1 MKHDRGVSSRKE
13 THMAGDV
20 NQVYESIDNGY
31 AESAASRM
39 GLVAGAAA
47 RLGSMGLLLLALV
60 VTLALASSARAAA
73 PVPLGTADN
82 FAVLAG
88 STVTNT
94 GPTVVNGDLGLSPGT
109 SVTGFPPGTVNG
121 TQHITDAVAA
131 QAQTDLTTAY
141 NDAAA
146 QAPTGTVSADLGGQ
160 RLTSGVYR
168 SASSLGLTG
177 ALTLDAQ
184 GNANAVFIFQAGS
197 TLTTASASRVNLVNG
212 AQACNVFWQVGS
224 SATLGTASTFRG
236 TILALT
242 SITVTTGATV
252 DGRVL
257 ARNAAVTLDTNTITR
272 SRCASAQPA
281 PGAQPT
287 PGADRKAPR
296 VGLTIPGA
304 ARRCPSRGFRAR
316 LRVSDA
322 SGLRRVDVFLDGKRI
337 KRTTRRRFSVRIG
350 VGGLRAGRHTI
361 RVVATDRAGNRKTV
375 TRSFT
380 RCAIPRFTG

>member
-1 MKHDRGVSSRKE
+1 
-13 THMAGDV
+13 MAGDV
-20 NQVYESIDNGY
+20 NHVYESIDRGC
-31 AESAASRM
+31 AESAASPM
-39 GLVAGAAA
+39 GSVAGTAL
-47 RLGSMGLLLLALV
+47 RLGGLGRGVLLALV
-60 VTLALASSARAAA
+60 VTLAFASSARAAT

-94 GPTVVNGDLGLSPGT
+94 GPTVVTGDLGLSPGT

-141 NDAAA
+141 NNAAA
-146 QAPTGTVSADLGGQ
+146 QASTGTVSADLGGQ
-160 RLTSGVYR
+160 TLTPGVYT
-168 SASSLGLTG
+168 SATSLGLTG

-197 TLTTASASRVNLVNG
+197 ALTTASASSVNLVNG
-212 AQACNVFWQVGS
+212 AQACNVFWQIGS

-242 SITVTTGATV
+242 AITATTGARV

-272 SRCASAQPA
+272 STCATTPTPTPA
-281 PGAQPT
+281 PAPAPAPT
-287 PGADRKAPR
+287 PAADRTAPR
-296 VGLTIPGA
+296 VALTISGA
-304 ARRCPSRGFRAR
+304 ARRCRSRSFTAR
-316 LRVSDA
+316 VRVSDA
-322 SGLRRVDVFLDGKRI
+322 SGIRRVDVFLGAKRI
-337 KRTTRRRFSVRIG
+337 KRTTRTRFSVRIS
-350 VGGLRAGRHTI
+350 VRGLRAGRHTI
-361 RVVATDRAGNRKTV
+361 RVVATDRAGNRRTV

-380 RCAIPRFTG
+380 RCAAAIPHFTG

>member
-1 MKHDRGVSSRKE
+1 M
-13 THMAGDV
+13 TADV
-20 NQVYESIDNGY
+20 NQACESLDNGY
-31 AESAASRM
+31 VGSPASPT
-39 GLVAGAAA
+39 GLVVGASA
-47 RLGSMGLLLLALV
+47 RSRGMGLLLLVLAV
-60 VTLALASSARAAA
+60 ALAFASNARAAT
-73 PVPLGTADN
+73 PIPLGTAEP

-121 TQHITDAVAA
+121 SQHVTDAVAA

-160 RLTSGVYR
+160 RLAPGVYR

-197 TLTTASASRVNLVNG
+197 TLTTASASSVNLVNG

-224 SATLGTASTFRG
+224 SATLGTASSFRG
-236 TILALT
+236 SILALT
-242 SITVTTGATV
+242 SITATTGATV

-272 SRCASAQPA
+272 SRCATPT
-281 PGAQPT
+281 PT
-287 PGADRKAPR
+287 PGADRTAPR
-296 VGLTIPGA
+296 VRLTIP
-304 ARRCPSRGFRAR
+304 RRCVSRGFTAR
-316 LRVSDA
+316 IRVSDA

-337 KRTTRRRFSVRIG
+337 RRTTRTRFSVRISAAR
-350 VGGLRAGRHTI
+350 LRASRHTI
-361 RVVATDRAGNRKTV
+361 RVVATDRAGNGRTAR
-375 TRSFT
+375 RSFT
-380 RCAIPRFTG
+380 RCAAASPRFTG

>member
-1 MKHDRGVSSRKE
+1 
-13 THMAGDV
+13 
-20 NQVYESIDNGY
+20 
-31 AESAASRM
+31 
-39 GLVAGAAA
+39 
-47 RLGSMGLLLLALV
+47 MGLLLLVLAA
-60 VTLALASSARAAA
+60 ALAFASNARAAS
-73 PVPLGTADN
+73 PVPLGTAEP

-94 GPTVVNGDLGLSPGT
+94 GPTVLNGDLGLSPGT

-121 TQHITDAVAA
+121 SQHVTDAVAS

-160 RLTSGVYR
+160 RLAPGVYR

-197 TLTTASASRVNLVNG
+197 TLTTASASSVNLVNG

-224 SATLGTASTFRG
+224 SATLGTASSFRG
-236 TILALT
+236 SILALT
-242 SITVTTGATV
+242 SITATTGATV

-272 SRCASAQPA
+272 SRCAT
-281 PGAQPT
+281 PT
-287 PGADRKAPR
+287 PGADRTAPR
-296 VGLTIPGA
+296 VRVTTPGA
-304 ARRCPSRGFRAR
+304 PRRCVSRGFTAR
-316 LRVSDA
+316 VRVSDA
-322 SGLRRVDVFLDGKRI
+322 SGLRRVDVFLDGRRI
-337 KRTTRRRFSVRIG
+337 KRTTRTRFSVPIKAG
-350 VGGLRAGRHTI
+350 QLRAARHRI
-361 RVVATDRAGNRKTV
+361 RVVATDRVGNRRTV
-375 TRSFT
+375 TRSFA
-380 RCAIPRFTG
+380 RCAAAIPRFTG

>member
-1 MKHDRGVSSRKE
+1 
-13 THMAGDV
+13 MAGDV
-20 NQVYESIDNGY
+20 NQGYESIDNGY
-31 AESAASRM
+31 AESTFPV
-39 GLVAGAAA
+39 GLVAGVAA
-47 RLGSMGLLLLALV
+47 RLGGLGLLLLASLV
-60 VTLALASSARAAA
+60 VTLALVSSAQAAP

-88 STVTNT
+88 SAVTNT
-94 GPTVVNGDLGLSPGT
+94 GPTVVTGDLGLSPGT

-121 TQHITDAVAA
+121 TQHVTDAVAG

-160 RLTSGVYR
+160 TLTPGVYN

-197 TLTTASASRVNLVNG
+197 TLTTASASSVNLVNG

-224 SATLGTASTFRG
+224 SATLGTTSTFRG

-242 SITVTTGATV
+242 SITLTTGATV

-272 SRCASAQPA
+272 STCASAT
-281 PGAQPT
+281 PT
-287 PGADRKAPR
+287 PPADRTAPS
-296 VGLTIPGA
+296 VSLTIPA
-304 ARRCPSRGFRAR
+304 AASRCPSSGFSAR
-316 LRVSDA
+316 FRVSDA

-337 KRTTRRRFSVRIG
+337 KRTTRTRFSVRIN
-350 VGGLRAGRHTI
+350 VAGLRAGRHTI
-361 RVVATDRAGNRKTV
+361 RVVATDRAGNRKTL
-375 TRSFT
+375 TRSFAG
-380 RCAIPRFTG
+380 CAAAIPNFTG

>member
-1 MKHDRGVSSRKE
+1 M
-13 THMAGDV
+13 TDV
-20 NQVYESIDNGY
+20 NQVCESIDNGY
-31 AESAASRM
+31 VRSGASPM

-47 RLGSMGLLLLALV
+47 RSRGMGLLLLV
-60 VTLALASSARAAA
+60 LALALAFASNARAAT
-73 PVPLGTADN
+73 PVPLGTAEP

-121 TQHITDAVAA
+121 SQHVTDAVAA

-141 NDAAA
+141 NNAAG
-146 QAPTGTVSADLGGQ
+146 QAPTGTVTADLGGQ
-160 RLTSGVYR
+160 RLAPGVYR

-197 TLTTASASRVNLVNG
+197 TLTTATASSVNLVNG

-224 SATLGTASTFRG
+224 AATLGTASSFRG
-236 TILALT
+236 SILALT
-242 SITVTTGATV
+242 SITATTSATV

-272 SRCASAQPA
+272 SRCASAQP
-281 PGAQPT
+281 T
-287 PGADRKAPR
+287 PAADRTAPR
-296 VGLTIPGA
+296 VRLTIPT
-304 ARRCPSRGFRAR
+304 RCVSRGFTAR

-322 SGLRRVDVFLDGKRI
+322 SGLRRVDVFLDGRRI
-337 KRTTRRRFSVRIG
+337 RRTTRTRFSVRISAG
-350 VGGLRAGRHTI
+350 RLRAGRHTI
-361 RVVATDRAGNRKTV
+361 RVVATDRAGNRRTAR
-375 TRSFT
+375 RSFT
-380 RCAIPRFTG
+380 RCAAAIPRFTG

>member
-13 THMAGDV
+13 THMAGEV
-20 NQVYESIDNGY
+20 SQVYESIDNRY
-31 AESAASRM
+31 AESAASRT
-39 GLVAGAAA
+39 GLFTGAAS
-47 RLGSMGLLLLALV
+47 RLDGMGLLLLALV

-160 RLTSGVYR
+160 TLTPGVYN

-197 TLTTASASRVNLVNG
+197 TLTTASASSVNLVNG

-272 SRCASAQPA
+272 SRCASAQP
-281 PGAQPT
+281 T

-304 ARRCPSRGFRAR
+304 GRRCTSRGFRAR

-380 RCAIPRFTG
+380 RCAAPRFTG

>member
-1 MKHDRGVSSRKE
+1 
-13 THMAGDV
+13 MAADV
-20 NQVYESIDNGY
+20 NPLCESIDKGH
-31 AESAASRM
+31 AESAASPA
-39 GLVAGAAA
+39 GLVAKAAA
-47 RLGSMGLLLLALV
+47 RLGGMGLLLLALLV
-60 VTLALASSARAAA
+60 VPLAFASSARAAT

-94 GPTVVNGDLGLSPGT
+94 GPTVVTGDLGLSPGT

-141 NDAAA
+141 NNAAA
-146 QAPTGTVSADLGGQ
+146 QAPTGAVSADLGGQ
-160 RLTSGVYR
+160 TLTPGVYT
-168 SASSLGLTG
+168 SATSLGLTG

-197 TLTTASASRVNLVNG
+197 TLTTASASSVNLVNG

-242 SITVTTGATV
+242 SITATTGATV

-272 SRCASAQPA
+272 SQCASAQPT
-281 PGAQPT
+281 PT
-287 PGADRKAPR
+287 PAPAADRKAPL
-296 VGLTIPGA
+296 VGLTIPRA
-304 ARRCPSRGFRAR
+304 ARRCPSRGFTAR
-316 LRVSDA
+316 IRVSDA
-322 SGLRRVDVFLDGKRI
+322 SGIRRVDVFLDGRRI
-337 KRTTRRRFSVRIG
+337 RRTTRTRFSVRIS
-350 VGGLRAGRHTI
+350 VGELRAGRHTI

-375 TRSFT
+375 TRRFA
-380 RCAIPRFTG
+380 RCAAAGPQFTG

>member
-1 MKHDRGVSSRKE
+1 M
-13 THMAGDV
+13 TGDV
-20 NQVYESIDNGY
+20 NQAREAIDNGY
-31 AESAASRM
+31 VGSGASRLS
-39 GLVAGAAA
+39 LVAGAAA
-47 RLGSMGLLLLALV
+47 RSRGMGLLLLVLAA
-60 VTLALASSARAAA
+60 ALAFAGNARAATT
-73 PVPLGTADN
+73 VPLGTAEP

-94 GPTVVNGDLGLSPGT
+94 GPSVVNGDLGLSPGT

-121 TQHITDAVAA
+121 SQHVTDAVAG
-131 QAQTDLTTAY
+131 QAQIDLTTAY
-141 NDAAA
+141 NNAAA

-160 RLTSGVYR
+160 RLTPGVYR

-197 TLTTASASRVNLVNG
+197 TLTTASASNVNLVNG

-224 SATLGTASTFRG
+224 SATLGTASSFRG
-236 TILALT
+236 SILALS

-272 SRCASAQPA
+272 SRCASA
-281 PGAQPT
+281 T
-287 PGADRKAPR
+287 PPADRTAPS
-296 VGLTIPGA
+296 VGLTIPTRCVSRA
-304 ARRCPSRGFRAR
+304 FTARF
-316 LRVSDA
+316 RVSDA

-337 KRTTRRRFSVRIG
+337 RRTTSTRFSVRISAG
-350 VGGLRAGRHTI
+350 QLRAARHTI
-361 RVVATDRAGNRKTV
+361 RVVATDRAGNRRTA

-380 RCAIPRFTG
+380 RCAAAIPRFTG

>member
-1 MKHDRGVSSRKE
+1 M
-13 THMAGDV
+13 TGDV
-20 NQVYESIDNGY
+20 NQVCDSIDNSY
-31 AESAASRM
+31 VARARSR
-39 GLVAGAAA
+39 G
-47 RLGSMGLLLLALV
+47 MGLLLVAVVVALAF
-60 VTLALASSARAAA
+60 ASSARAAT
-73 PVPLGTADN
+73 PVPLGTAEP

-121 TQHITDAVAA
+121 SQHVTDAVAG

-141 NDAAA
+141 DNAAG

-160 RLTSGVYR
+160 RLAPGVYR

-197 TLTTASASRVNLVNG
+197 TLTTASASSVNLVNG

-224 SATLGTASTFRG
+224 SATLGTASSFRG
-236 TILALT
+236 SILALS

-272 SRCASAQPA
+272 SRCA
-281 PGAQPT
+281 GATPSPT
-287 PGADRKAPR
+287 PDRTAPR
-296 VGLTIPGA
+296 VRLTTPGFSG
-304 ARRCPSRGFRAR
+304 RCVSRGFTAR
-316 LRVSDA
+316 VRVSDA
-322 SGLRRVDVFLDGKRI
+322 SGIRRVDVFLDGQRI
-337 KRTTRRRFSVRIG
+337 RRTTRTRFSVRIRAG
-350 VGGLRAGRHTI
+350 QLRAGRHRI
-361 RVVATDRAGNRKTV
+361 RVVATDRAGNRRTV
-375 TRSFT
+375 RRSFA
-380 RCAIPRFTG
+380 RCAAAIPRFTG

>member
-1 MKHDRGVSSRKE
+1 MTSDAMKHDRGVSSRKE

-31 AESAASRM
+31 AESASSRM
-39 GLVAGAAA
+39 GAVAGAAA
-47 RLGSMGLLLLALV
+47 RLGGMRLLLLALV
-60 VTLALASSARAAA
+60 VTLGLASSARAAA
-73 PVPLGTADN
+73 PVPLRTADN

-121 TQHITDAVAA
+121 TQHVTDAVAG

-146 QAPTGTVSADLGGQ
+146 RAPTGIVSADLGGR

-236 TILALT
+236 NILALT
-242 SITVTTGATV
+242 SITVTTGARV

-272 SRCASAQPA
+272 SRCAR
-281 PGAQPT
+281 
-287 PGADRKAPR
+287 DRKAPR
-296 VGLTIPGA
+296 VALAIPGA
-304 ARRCPSRGFRAR
+304 GRCPSRSFRAR
-316 LRVSDA
+316 VRVSDA
-322 SGLRRVDVFLDGKRI
+322 SGIRRVDVFLDGKRI
-337 KRTTRRRFSVRIG
+337 KRTTRRRFSVRIS

-375 TRSFT
+375 TRGFT
-380 RCAIPRFTG
+380 RCAAAIPQLTG